1 LKDLP
6 PGEPAFFLQSCLQI
20 EERLVEA
27 IRSEAEELLDIR
39 LKRVETGA

>member
-1 LKDLP
+1 
-6 PGEPAFFLQSCLQI
+6 LQI